1 MKLRVGN
8 LMPSPASGPHMASQS
23 QAVCVLRLFRLRSM
37 IMRAAP
43 SSLSI
48 PRCKKLVERITWD
61 DPETVKLTGIYYNLV
76 RRWAQA

>member
-1 MKLRVGN
+1 
-8 LMPSPASGPHMASQS
+8 MPFPASKPVT

-37 IMRAAP
+37 IMHAAP

-48 PRCKKLVERITWD
+48 PRCKKLVERIAWD
-61 DPETVKLTGIYYNLV
+61 DPETVKLTSIYYNLL